1 MPHNGMHKQSP
12 IPRENCAI
20 LRGHDLK
27 QAAIIGFGFVKRI
40 QSQEA
45 KVEDRALRE
54 AAVKKSIETQS
65 LQPRGGRKKIQR
77 EGKAIDVESNRI
89 LQLPAKIDT

>member
-40 QSQEA
+40 QSQKA
-45 KVEDRALRE
+45 KVARKLAQMTVGD
-54 AAVKKSIETQS
+54 KSIETPS
-65 LQPRGGRKKIQR
+65 LQPRGGRKKIR
-77 EGKAIDVESNRI
+77 RGGKAIDVESNRS
-89 LQLPAKIDT
+89 LHLPAKIDT